1 MPRTGRIAGCRPGIA
16 LALAAPVAT
25 GCPRPWRPAPE
36 DVPGREAVPDAV
48 FQEGQ
53 EAYLARNYARAASRL
68 GAYAGAHEGTA
79 DGVRAKYWQAM
90 SLLGLGQ
97 ARRARLLLEEV
108 QATPLAD
115 RALRALA
122 LRGVAR
128 THVAERN
135 YAAAELA
142 YRRLRSVYPRESSEE
157 EILAALAACRQHAGD
172 AAGAT
177 RYRRQLAERYPD
189 SAYLAGTAQ
198 AGGVGEAPGAS
209 AGRHVVQAGVFQ
221 SRVFASRLAE
231 RIRRAGFESIVAAR
245 AGAYIVQ
252 AGSFSDSQGA
262 ERRAAALRA
271 AGFNAIV
278 KP

>member
-1 MPRTGRIAGCRPGIA
+1 MPRTGRIAGCRLGIA
-16 LALAAPVAT
+16 LALAALVAT

-108 QATPLAD
+108 QAAPLAD
-115 RALRALA
+115 QALRALA

-189 SAYLAGTAQ
+189 SAYLTGAAQ
-198 AGGVGEAPGAS
+198 AGVAERPDA
-209 AGRHVVQAGVFQ
+209 AGRYVVQAGLFQ
-221 SRVFASRLAE
+221 SRVFAARLAE
-231 RIRRAGFESIVAAR
+231 RIRRAGFESLVAAR

-252 AGSFSDSQGA
+252 AGSFSDPDGA